1 MLNVKQFHNPN
12 LYICMFFLFFM
23 VKRPLVYGLSLLL
36 SYVPLASSVQAND
49 DSKPDSLLEQKVDES
64 LKPITLVEFLML
76 DQANKM
82 IEFYNEMPD
91 ELYVSQS
98 SLDDTTYA
106 DFSVQPI
113 CLEYVGLE
121 KLREAH
127 KEPIRLE
134 GYQSENLQRD
144 AHELFMVAYKN
155 FVSNVLDSLRTDDK
169 AIDFNIINFE
179 GEDITFISNYR
190 TVISRPN

>member
-1 MLNVKQFHNPN
+1 
-12 LYICMFFLFFM
+12 M